1 MGQAYSNL
9 PPEFEQALRKVLHFD
24 SGTLQQ
30 TCPSWE
36 QQVEVIR
43 DIILPLFDHSQFKHF
58 VQTKIDAL
66 VLKHLGFILSY
77 LIYNV
82 YHGVINDAPSELDHH
97 HHQQQLTVQQSMLV
111 LEIEKIIICIYELAS
126 YFLSN
131 PFLYQSLALNLLQS
145 EKDKSQEKELVYNY
159 YIEPAF
165 YFIANPK
172 ILETVL
178 KFLKELISG
187 GGSRAMFLSPNTGTN
202 SEEDKISER
211 KKQDFLGSVLEI
223 QQHFSLKS
231 RGFELFYTILEFY
244 LHGEK
249 PKNPKKLALKT
260 HSCHIIL
267 ITLDIL
273 KTILDQEN
281 SLVSQHFCSTFR
293 LEKEATI
300 MDRKKFCQTVLL
312 LCQVYP
318 LTSIHQEEH
327 QVDVFFLIRMNAI
340 HLLFILLNE
349 SSMTGRQ
356 NILECIIIF
365 GALLHQMRGLLLSPQ
380 QQSSDHYTKQT
391 LISMEFLRVCC
402 NIDCGK
408 LYNNP
413 CEILINN
420 LLPSQLVKQLL
431 TQQKHLQQDTN
442 QTFDANILLH
452 DSSSYDLIWNQQ
464 MRDEL
469 LKALDSEILLVEDR
483 LASISNDLQ
492 WTSALNMSKD
502 LRIRYKAISSEIE
515 SNGIYIERA
524 LEYAS
529 SNSED
534 NIENLL
540 SVGTFEGLYE
550 KMFLL
555 SNIDNDD
562 VEMKTRILGC
572 LFKLNEMIRLGQHVP
587 LTPSDK
593 TDVNE
598 QTILNVP
605 MHRMN
610 YLSRLLSVK
619 HFKDDYFYNTTLLI
633 SSILSNKKKIHSYM
647 DDLDKEDTLH
657 NLMFHMVR
665 EQLVAHHNYV
675 HTSST
680 TYADVEA
687 VRRILSLLYILG
699 ELLNHRPRRM
709 VDIVNNLH
717 YVNVLVMNL
726 NIRSNRPEKL
736 ELIWQTVF
744 LIHTLVESPLYNS
757 SALRQHLHK
766 TGIFEIML
774 IIIATMEEHSTKCLA
789 TIAKFLKSFHMIP
802 VSEACT
808 EYYSYLRY
816 FLPSQLLKLLNSD
829 KEKDVDTF
837 ISAVSKKD
845 YNSPF
850 LFWNSNHR
858 ALLCESLKNRFKAFD
873 EKRLNLSSQIVETQQ
888 VDPLKLPKLIFS
900 NSPSTNYLYVY
911 EEPVVVKYLDIEDKL
926 SVYDIFVEG
935 FVNSVPSDDME
946 TYISIN
952 EIVDPELFLSKLID
966 ALEQEQNRNNAN
978 LIVQAQTK
986 LFYQFSLGKFTPSQS
1001 SSIHFLKYQGYS
1013 SLFRKYTTLL
1023 TEMQDIEEKINSLNV
1038 VVHLLASQ
1046 LEPEPEISH
1055 RNKLLFITSGG
1066 LNFTSTNILKEAHCR
1081 GNEQLMINCLRV
1093 LDAIADVLM
1102 PVALEDEE
1110 RKLVPTSFFDDFVP
1124 LLEPSYMQQFPEITL
1139 RTIHCI
1145 RKYAKHQ
1152 QIDLETANVPPVLN
1166 SNSVLLKDHS
1176 RLIHNRFK
1184 LILQLVNL
1192 GLFYRAIPF
1201 ENTVSESN
1209 DSDSISFMKTICLT
1223 CIEIIHYLL
1232 LSKLSSLFE
1241 RNLEKFLGKNIVT
1254 CLLQINSINNR
1265 RSNAILLFPYVQTFD
1280 DFYQFIRT
1288 DHSDYLLVWN
1298 KEIRGDLESLIQ
1310 ACKNAND
1317 NEMVNQIIQN
1327 FVPNSL
1333 KLEGVLPL
1341 LNPVIDI
1348 YTERLYRAFKDS
1360 NVSSLGEFFE
1370 HTNETIVNSTTF
1382 VQSLISSLHAL
1393 LVEEYKQKS
1402 VMKDR
1407 LRPLSIQIRL
1417 LHLIICSEDSTDPTR
1432 ETQEQQLVF
1441 FNESYQQIMIHL
1453 YHLFIG
1459 YLDTLS
1465 LEEEY
1470 ILVALDQTYQILSRI
1485 TKFYAKFYTKIGS
1498 QKTRDF
1504 YKLVLGCLHK
1514 YLTYIFYAKQTQHV
1528 QRQEALLLNIME
1540 FIANFFKTQL
1550 DANDRS
1556 TFSVNN
1562 GLFVTLL
1569 YASIVGGKFDKMA
1582 VRKKATHLLSLFV
1595 KLSIEHVHS
1604 LLKQALFPLYHTFL
1618 QQGDVEGFISYFDED
1633 HVNPEVIWN
1642 AKSRELLS
1650 AYLNEH
1656 LKQLFNHFFISK
1668 RLEDYSLDVQ
1678 SFSNTFILESEYGYK
1693 IGPVYLN
1700 KYNEN
1705 PGYNFTVITNQQF
1718 LELIIERLSA
1728 LCAKFEETKV
1738 NNTDERK
1745 SIWRTAFNFI
1755 QNQSLSSDKSLENST
1770 GQIPSNVEQQL
1781 LLLLELFC
1789 REIIYITQSEEKQ
1802 DLFVINLL
1810 CFLSSF
1816 VKKYSNTF
1824 CQFLS
1829 NFSDFTT
1836 ILLNVGNQYR
1846 NILRSV
1852 LQILLDLT
1860 SMLIS
1865 SSSTTALPQDPST
1878 TTSTASSTSIPPSQ
1892 ISTSLFES
1900 LIDQLGSEINLA
1912 YILMFIVNKIQPTQC
1927 AEFLLNF
1934 AKVDS
1939 HLTQFLTEAY
1949 SIPQTFF
1956 TSTHEG
1962 LVECIHNVN
1971 TNNNEGSEWT
1981 MEKFQNL
1988 STKCQQIV
1996 SEFEQQQV
2004 GTMQ

>member
-9 PPEFEQALRKVLHFD
+9 PPEFEQALRKVLHFN
-24 SGTLQQ
+24 SETLQQ

-43 DIILPLFDHSQFKHF
+43 DMILPLYDHAQFKHF
-58 VQTKIDAL
+58 IQTKIDAL

-77 LIYNV
+77 LINNV
-82 YHGVINDAPSELDHH
+82 YNGVINSSESEHH
-97 HHQQQLTVQQSMLV
+97 HHQLTVQQSMLV

-126 YFLSN
+126 YMLSN

-145 EKDKSQEKELVYNY
+145 EKDKPQEKELVYNY

-165 YFIANPK
+165 YFIANSK

-187 GGSRAMFLSPNTGTN
+187 GGSRAMFLSPSTGSN
-202 SEEDKISER
+202 PEEDKISER
-211 KKQDFLGSVLEI
+211 KKQDFLGSILEI

-249 PKNPKKLALKT
+249 PKKSKKLALKT
-260 HSCHIIL
+260 HSCHVIL

-281 SLVSQHFCSTFR
+281 SQVSKYFCSTFG
-293 LEKEATI
+293 LQKDTTLN
-300 MDRKKFCQTVLL
+300 DRKKFCQTILL

-318 LTSIHQEEH
+318 LTPIHQEEH
-327 QVDVFFLIRMNAI
+327 EVDLFFLIRMNAI

-349 SSMTGRQ
+349 SSVIGRQ

-365 GALLHQMRGLLLSPQ
+365 GALLHQLRGLLLSPQ
-380 QQSSDHYTKQT
+380 QASDHSAKQT

-402 NIDCGK
+402 NVDCGK
-408 LYNNP
+408 TYINP
-413 CEILINN
+413 CEILVHN
-420 LLPSQLVKQLL
+420 LLPSQLVKQLVN
-431 TQQKHLQQDTN
+431 QQKQQDASTHE
-442 QTFDANILLH
+442 ANILLR

-469 LKALDSEILLVEDR
+469 LKVLDSEILLTEDR

-502 LRIRYKAISSEIE
+502 LKIRYKTISNEIE
-515 SNGIYIERA
+515 VNGIYIERA
-524 LEYAS
+524 IEYVS
-529 SNSED
+529 SHPED
-534 NIENLL
+534 TVENLL
-540 SVGTFEGLYE
+540 TFDTFEGLYE

-555 SNIDNDD
+555 SNIDKED
-562 VEMKTRILGC
+562 VEMKNRILGC
-572 LFKLNEMIRLGQHVP
+572 LFKLNEIIRLGQHIP

-593 TDVNE
+593 TDNE
-598 QTILNVP
+598 LTILNSKNAT

-610 YLSRLLSVK
+610 YLSLLLSVK
-619 HFKDDYFYNTTLLI
+619 HFKDEYFYNTTLLI

-647 DDLDKEDTLH
+647 EDLDKEDTLH
-657 NLMFHMVR
+657 NLMLHMAR
-665 EQLVAHHNYV
+665 EQLVAYHV
-675 HTSST
+675 QTSST

-709 VDIVNNLH
+709 VDIVNNPH

-757 SALRQHLHK
+757 SSLRQNLHK

-774 IIIATMEEHSTKCLA
+774 TIITTMEEHSTKCLA

-829 KEKDVDTF
+829 KDKDVDTF

-845 YNSPF
+845 HNSPF
-850 LFWNSNHR
+850 LFWNSSHR
-858 ALLCESLKNRFKAFD
+858 ALLCETLKNRFKTFD
-873 EKRLNLSSQIVETQQ
+873 EKRLGLSSQIIETQQ
-888 VDPLKLPKLIFS
+888 MDPLRLPKLIFS
-900 NSPSTNYLYVY
+900 TSPSTSYLYGY
-911 EEPVVVKYLDIEDKL
+911 EEPTVLKYVDLEEKL
-926 SVYDIFVEG
+926 SVHDIFVEG
-935 FVNSVPSDDME
+935 FVNSVPSNDVE
-946 TYISIN
+946 TDTPIH
-952 EIVDPELFLSKLID
+952 EIVDPEIFLSKLIE

-986 LFYQFSLGKFTPSQS
+986 LYYQFSLGKFTPSQS

-1013 SLFRKYTTLL
+1013 SLFRKYTSMLSET
-1023 TEMQDIEEKINSLNV
+1023 QDISEIIHALNI

-1066 LNFTSTNILKEAHCR
+1066 LNFVSVNILKEPACR
-1081 GNEQLMINCLRV
+1081 NNEQLMINCLRV

-1124 LLEPSYMQQFPEITL
+1124 LLEPPYMHKYPEISL

-1152 QIDLETANVPPVLN
+1152 QIDLETANAPPV
-1166 SNSVLLKDHS
+1166 SNSPSELLKDNS
-1176 RLIHNRFK
+1176 RLIQNRFK
-1184 LILQLVNL
+1184 LMLQLVHL
-1192 GLFYRAIPF
+1192 GLLYQLP
-1201 ENTVSESN
+1201 ENAMSESN
-1209 DSDSISFMKTICLT
+1209 SDSISFMKTICLA
-1223 CIEIIHYLL
+1223 CIEIIHHL
-1232 LSKLSSLFE
+1232 LSSQLSSVFE
-1241 RNLEKFLGKNIVT
+1241 RSLEKILGKNIVT
-1254 CLLQINSINNR
+1254 CLLQINSNNNR
-1265 RSNAILLFPYVQTFD
+1265 RSPSNLILLFPGVQTFD

-1298 KEIRGDLESLIQ
+1298 KEIRGDLQSLIQ
-1310 ACKNAND
+1310 ACNNND
-1317 NEMVNQIIQN
+1317 NEMVNQWIQS
-1327 FVPNSL
+1327 FSPNTL
-1333 KLEGVLPL
+1333 KLEGILPL
-1341 LNPVIDI
+1341 LNPPIDI

-1360 NVSSLGEFFE
+1360 NISSLSEFFE
-1370 HTNETIVNSTTF
+1370 HMNETIVNSTTF
-1382 VQSLISSLHAL
+1382 VQSLVSSLHAL

-1417 LHLIICSEDSTDPTR
+1417 LHLVICSEDSTDPTA
-1432 ETQEQQLVF
+1432 ETQEQQLIF
-1441 FNESYQQIMIHL
+1441 LNESYQQIVVHL
-1453 YHLFIG
+1453 YHLLVG

-1465 LEEEY
+1465 EQEAY
-1470 ILVALDQTYQILSRI
+1470 ILDALDQIYQILSRI
-1485 TKFYAKFYTKIGS
+1485 SKFYTKFYTKIGS

-1504 YKLVLGCLHK
+1504 YKLLLGCLHK
-1514 YLTYIFYAKQTQHV
+1514 YLVYALYAKQTLP
-1528 QRQEALLLNIME
+1528 RQEVLLLNIMDSM
-1540 FIANFFKTQL
+1540 AHFFKTQL
-1550 DANDRS
+1550 DANERS
-1556 TFSVNN
+1556 TFCVNN
-1562 GLFVTLL
+1562 GLFATVL
-1569 YASIVGGKFDKMA
+1569 YGSVVGGKFDKMA
-1582 VRKKATHLLSLFV
+1582 VRKKATQLISLFV
-1595 KLSIEHVHS
+1595 KLSIESIHP
-1604 LLKQALFPLYHTFL
+1604 LLKQALFPLSHTFL
-1618 QQGDVEGFISYFDED
+1618 QQGDVEGFITYFDED

-1650 AYLNEH
+1650 TYLDEH
-1656 LKQLFNHFFISK
+1656 LKQVFNHFFVTK
-1668 RLEDYSLDVQ
+1668 RLEDYSFDVQ
-1678 SFSNTFILESEYGYK
+1678 SFTNTFILESEYGYK

-1700 KYNEN
+1700 KYNET
-1705 PGYNFTVITNQQF
+1705 PSYNFTTITNQQF
-1718 LELIIERLSA
+1718 LELIIERLST

-1745 SIWRTAFNFI
+1745 TIWRTAFNFI
-1755 QNQSLSSDKSLENST
+1755 QNQSLYSDKSLENTTS
-1770 GQIPSNVEQQL
+1770 QIPSNVEQQL

-1816 VKKYSNTF
+1816 VKKYSHTF
-1824 CQFLS
+1824 CQFLN
-1829 NFSDFTT
+1829 NFSDFST

-1865 SSSTTALPQDPST
+1865 STSTTTTTTQDPST
-1878 TTSTASSTSIPPSQ
+1878 AATLTASTTTTPTQ
-1892 ISTSLFES
+1892 ISTPLFES
-1900 LIDQLGSEINLA
+1900 LMDQLGSELNLA
-1912 YILMFIVNKIQPTQC
+1912 YILVFIVNKIQPAQC

-1934 AKVDS
+1934 SKVDT
-1939 HLTQFLTEAY
+1939 HLTQFLTETY
-1949 SIPQTFF
+1949 GIPQTFF
-1956 TSTHEG
+1956 NSTPEG
-1962 LVECIHNVN
+1962 LVESIHSV
-1971 TNNNEGSEWT
+1971 NNNEGSEWT
-1981 MEKFQNL
+1981 EEQFQNL
-1988 STKCQQIV
+1988 CTKCQQMV

-2004 GTMQ
+2004 V